1 MAVPFD
7 RTSLRSG
14 EEPITGTKQCL
25 SDYWRWA
32 HSDLLNNTERGV
44 LAEYLVGLATN
55 SIAEYS
61 RTEWDAYDLVTPEG
75 ITIEV
80 KSAAYVQSW
89 EQERPSRISFSVK
102 ESSAWDPVSHRY
114 SAKKKRQAQ
123 VYVFC
128 VFKSTDKATADPLD
142 TTQWDFYV
150 VNTDD
155 LNKALGHQ
163 QTMALSTLRT
173 AVKHTQVF
181 SPDLALR
188 SRILLLGR
196 NRFCPRKNPHLRF
209 IPSGRGLPAL
219 RSSRSAPQS

>member
-14 EEPITGTKQCL
+14 EEPITGTKHCL

-128 VFKSTDKATADPLD
+128 VFKSPDKATADPLD
-142 TTQWDFYV
+142 TKQWDFYV

-163 QTMALSTLRT
+163 QTMALSTLKT
-173 AVKHTQVF
+173 AVKHTQVSF
-181 SPDLALR
+181 SG
-188 SRILLLGR
+188 LGTAVQDSLTGAKSVLPTQESP
-196 NRFCPRKNPHLRF
+196 PRVYP
-209 IPSGRGLPAL
+209 
-219 RSSRSAPQS
+219 